1 MAMLVIETQVYE
13 NYGNQWKPKGGNTY
27 KILNVPMNED
37 FEAVINAAAIGYK
50 NEFSEEYV
58 IGWSVENDDYLSRDE
73 ELQLEYE
80 GEITF
85 DCPTIEY
92 AELVEKYAE

>member
-13 NYGNQWKPKGGNTY
+13 NYGNQWKAKGGNTY
-27 KILNVPMNED
+27 KILNVPHQD

-80 GEITF
+80 GRITF

-92 AELVEKYAE
+92 ADLVEKYAE